1 MNRLQLV
8 KQIGRFCN
16 LYIDEKGQYIQEFRF
31 PQTLPNGGSHGLGM
45 SCQVLCGHRLLR
57 PHIGNVTCRGRL
69 AWLGKIPSRLRVQP
83 YTMYIWK
90 DRPLSV
96 LKDKLL
102 SLVLPLIEAFL
113 GS

>member
-1 MNRLQLV
+1 MNKLQLI
-8 KQIGRFCN
+8 KRLGHYCT
-16 LYIDEKGQYIQEFRF
+16 LYVDEDGQFIQEFRF
-31 PQTLPNGGSHGLGM
+31 PETFPNGETPMFGM
-45 SCQVLCGHRLLR
+45 SCQKLCGHHLRR
-57 PHIGNVTCRGRL
+57 PHIGCVTCRGRL
-69 AWLGKIPSRLRVQP
+69 AWQDKIPSRLRVQP
-83 YTMYIWK
+83 YTMYVWK